1 MSQHLGAVALVIRD
15 YDEAKAY
22 YCDTLG
28 FTIMNDVDMGAG
40 KRWVTLMPPGSGPTR
55 LLLAKAATPMQSAA
69 IGNQAGGRVF
79 VFLHTDDFWRDYNT
93 YNSRGVLF
101 REEPR
106 HEPYG
111 IVAVFEDLYGNL
123 WDLLQPA
130 G

>member
-1 MSQHLGAVALVIRD
+1 
-15 YDEAKAY
+15 
-22 YCDTLG
+22 
-28 FTIMNDVDMGAG
+28 MNDVDMGAG

-55 LLLAKAATPMQSAA
+55 FLLAKAATPIQSAA

-79 VFLHTDDFWRDYNT
+79 VFLHTDDFWRDYNI
-93 YNSRGVLF
+93 YKSRGVVF